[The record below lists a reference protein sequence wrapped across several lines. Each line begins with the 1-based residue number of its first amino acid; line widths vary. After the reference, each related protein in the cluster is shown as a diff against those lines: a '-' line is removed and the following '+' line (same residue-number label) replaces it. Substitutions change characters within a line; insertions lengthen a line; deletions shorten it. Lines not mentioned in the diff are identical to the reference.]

1 MSHMASVLTPPK
13 PKAPVGPGVGGPPRG
28 GGFGSGGNGSG
39 GGPDDGAAAIRRY
52 KTGMWLGLGAIVMVF
67 SAFTSAY
74 VVRKGMS
81 RDWRAIRV
89 PSILWLNT
97 AVLLASSLTFE
108 RAKRER
114 ESPLNWLNATAALG
128 TIFVAGQFIAWLQLR
143 ASGVFLA
150 SNPSSSF
157 FYLLTGTHALHI
169 LGGILALFYVVI
181 RVWRRHAWPRRQAV
195 VEATGLYWH
204 FMDGLWVYI
213 FVLLWI
219 GR

>member
-1 MSHMASVLTPPK
+1 MASVLTPPK
-13 PKAPVGPGVGGPPRG
+13 PKASPIRPGADGGPPRDPGFG
-28 GGFGSGGNGSG
+28 GGDGWG
-39 GGPDDGAAAIRRY
+39 GGPDDGALAIRRY

-81 RDWRAIRV
+81 NDWRAIRV

-114 ESPLNWLNATAALG
+114 EALSWLNATAALG
-128 TIFVAGQFIAWLQLR
+128 TIFVVGQFLAWLQLR

-157 FYLLTGTHALHI
+157 FYLLTGAHALHI
-169 LGGILALFYVVI
+169 AGGILALFYVVFRI
-181 RVWRRHAWPRRQAV
+181 WRGRAWPRRQAA
-195 VEATGLYWH
+195 VEATALYWH

-213 FVLLWI
+213 FLLLLV

>member
-1 MSHMASVLTPPK
+1 MASVLTPPK
-13 PKAPVGPGVGGPPRG
+13 PKPPVGPPSGGHRDN
-28 GGFGSGGNGSG
+28 GGFGGGNGSG
-39 GGPDDGAAAIRRY
+39 GGPDDAFVLRRY
-52 KTGMWLGLGAIVMVF
+52 KTGVWLGLGAIVMVF

-81 RDWRAIRV
+81 NDWRVVRA

-114 ESPLNWLNATAALG
+114 ESTLSWLNATAALG
-128 TIFVAGQFIAWLQLR
+128 AIFVAGQVIAWLQLR

-157 FYLLTGTHALHI
+157 FYLLTGAHALHI
-169 LGGILALFYVVI
+169 LGGILALLYVVF
-181 RVWRRHAWPRRQAV
+181 RRWRRHTWPRRQAA
-195 VEATGLYWH
+195 VEATALYWH

>member
-1 MSHMASVLTPPK
+1 M
-13 PKAPVGPGVGGPPRG
+13 GPIGTSGNGGY
-28 GGFGSGGNGSG
+28 GSGNGSG
-39 GGPDDGAAAIRRY
+39 GGPDDGALAVRRY

-81 RDWRAIRV
+81 NDWR
-89 PSILWLNT
+89 SIPFPPVLWLNT

-114 ESPLNWLNATAALG
+114 ESALSWLNATAALG
-128 TIFVAGQFIAWLQLR
+128 TIFLAGQYIAWLALR

-157 FYLLTGTHALHI
+157 FYLLTAAHGLHI
-169 LGGILALFYVVI
+169 LGGILALFYAVF
-181 RVWRRHAWPRRQAV
+181 RTWRRHVWPRRRAV
-195 VEATGLYWH
+195 VEATALYWH
-204 FMDGLWVYI
+204 FMGGLWLYI